1 MSYRM
6 GDHDGW
12 VSGGWGDDTGHSPG
26 AQEGWADTSTWGGQQ
41 QWDSPAA
48 RAGAPAFAGS
58 AGPQHPDPR
67 PGSSGGGRASL
78 IVAGVAAVVVIVGLL
93 AVVALLLVDRDQG
106 TETTVGGSTSQ
117 AEVGEVSGTGGDA
130 DTPGSA
136 GQSGD
141 SGSADAGTEAD
152 RSGAEATGPGSE
164 AAAPAAGVFGGAEL
178 APAEGTYSGTLSQRG
193 TRRSDRDY
201 PVEMTFSSQGSTVA
215 YPTLGCRGT
224 LTPTGNSAGARVY
237 RETITSGRCDPT
249 GTWYVTRG
257 SDDAVSVEYHPSGAD
272 YVVVGQLTR

>member
-1 MSYRM
+1 MSHRM

-12 VSGGWGDDTGHSPG
+12 ASGGWGDDTGHSQG
-26 AQEGWADTSTWGGQQ
+26 AQEGWTDTSTWGGQQ

-48 RAGAPAFAGS
+48 RAGAPAPAGS
-58 AGPQHPDPR
+58 AGPPHPGPR
-67 PGSSGGGRASL
+67 HGSSGGGRAGL
-78 IVAGVAAVVVIVGLL
+78 IMAVAAAAVVIVGLL

-106 TETTVGGSTSQ
+106 AETTAGGLTSQ
-117 AEVGEVSGTGGDA
+117 AEVGDASGQGGDA
-130 DTPGSA
+130 NASGSA
-136 GQSGD
+136 GRSGD
-141 SGSADAGTEAD
+141 SGAADGGTEAD
-152 RSGAEATGPGSE
+152 RSGAEATGPGAE
-164 AAAPAAGVFGGAEL
+164 AAAPAAGVPGGAEF

-257 SDDAVSVEYHPSGAD
+257 SDDAVSAEYHPSRAD